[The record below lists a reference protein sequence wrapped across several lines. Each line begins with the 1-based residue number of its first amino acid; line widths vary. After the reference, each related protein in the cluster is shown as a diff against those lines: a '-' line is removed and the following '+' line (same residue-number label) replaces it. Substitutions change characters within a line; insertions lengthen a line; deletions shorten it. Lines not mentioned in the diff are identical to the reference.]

1 MNTSTIEIKSI
12 SQITGKFFIPD
23 YQRGYR
29 WEETEVSDL
38 MKDLSAFYTAY
49 KENKEKSYSLQPLVV
64 KKRDNQDLLKNIRKP
79 NSVDEVK
86 QLLSSEG
93 HWEVVD
99 GQQRLTSILILL
111 QALNADIKY
120 SIEYDVVK
128 KSGDFINN
136 IRNNIEKAKA
146 EEDINLSHIYDAYE
160 TIKTFLEE
168 NNLKNKDFREVISEN
183 VKFVWYEAE
192 EENSLEI
199 FKRLNVGK
207 IALTESE
214 LIKALF
220 LNRSNFKGQEHR
232 QAEIAREW
240 DSIET
245 LLQDDEFWLFIQS
258 DSNYQKPTRIDF
270 LLGFYVGFDTNIQS
284 EEGKEAT
291 FRSFYKYYNNPDKN
305 ILDLW
310 QGIKQ
315 IISVWKTWYDDIET
329 YHLVGFIINFKIK
342 ELSTL
347 TNDWQGS
354 LKDKFKEGLYESIK
368 DKYFKEFDPERIYV
382 DEKGDKKGETR
393 PYLLLMN
400 ILTVID
406 QNAVMEKNEQYRQ
419 GMFYKFPFHLFKK
432 EKWDVEHIDSATHN
446 ELENRNAQEEW
457 IRSVFFMLNEKE
469 KEEMRKWKDFK
480 NFLNNENNEDNNFEK
495 IYEVLCNKPELNIVK
510 KEQTQSEWKNKIYNY
525 ALLDAHTN
533 RSYKNAIFSFKRAQ
547 IIDKEKGISN
557 KYYWDKE
564 EENYK
569 QSPLPII
576 SAFVPPCTQNVF
588 KLAYSTYPE
597 SFSEWKQHDAEMYRD
612 EMVRLFDKYIT
623 KNERWKHNHTAYGS
637 Y

>member
-1 MNTSTIEIKSI
+1 MNTSPIAIKSI

-29 WEETEVSDL
+29 WEETEVLDL
-38 MKDLSAFYTAY
+38 MEDLSAFYTAY

-64 KKRDNQDLLKNIRKP
+64 KKRYNKNLLEKIH
-79 NSVDEVK
+79 NSNSIAEVK
-86 QLLSSEG
+86 KLLSSEE

-120 SIEYDVVK
+120 SIEYDVVE

-354 LKDKFKEGLYESIK
+354 LKDKFKESLYESIK
-368 DKYFKEFDPERIYV
+368 EKYFKEFNPERIYV

-406 QNAVMEKNEQYRQ
+406 QNAVMEKNEQYKQ
-419 GMFYKFPFHLFKK
+419 GVFYKFPFHLFKK
-432 EKWDVEHIDSATHN
+432 EKWDIEHIDSATQN
-446 ELENRNAQEEW
+446 ELENRKAQEEW
-457 IRSVFFMLNEKE
+457 IRSVFFMLNDDQ
-469 KEEMRKWKDFK
+469 KEEMRKKDDFK
-480 NFLNNENNEDNNFEK
+480 KFLNNLNDDNDVFERLYK
-495 IYEVLCNKPELNIVK
+495 DLCEKSNVKVVK

-557 KYYWDKE
+557 TYYWDKE
-564 EENYK
+564 KEDYK

-588 KLAYSTYPE
+588 KLAYSTNPE

-623 KNERWKHNHTAYGS
+623 KNEK
-637 Y
+637 

>member
-1 MNTSTIEIKSI
+1 M
-12 SQITGKFFIPD
+12 
-23 YQRGYR
+23 
-29 WEETEVSDL
+29 L
-38 MKDLSAFYTAY
+38 
-49 KENKEKSYSLQPLVV
+49 
-64 KKRDNQDLLKNIRKP
+64 KKIRNS

-86 QLLSSEG
+86 QLLSSEE

-120 SIEYDVVK
+120 SIEYDVVE

-136 IRNNIEKAKA
+136 ISTISETEADK
-146 EEDINLSHIYDAYE
+146 DINLSHIYDAYQ
-160 TIKTFLEE
+160 TIEKFLKDNISE
-168 NNLKNKDFREVISEN
+168 NYNDFGEVISEN

-192 EENSLEI
+192 EKEEEEEEDNSLEI

-258 DSNYQKPTRIDF
+258 ASNYQKPTRIDF
-270 LLGFYVGFDTNIQS
+270 LLGFYVGFDKNL
-284 EEGKEAT
+284 EPEKGKEAT

-329 YHLVGFIINFKIK
+329 YHLIGFIINFKIK
-342 ELSTL
+342 ELLVL

-368 DKYFKEFDPERIYV
+368 EKYFKEFDPERIYV

-406 QNAVMEKNEQYRQ
+406 QNAVMEKNEQYKQ
-419 GMFYKFPFHLFKK
+419 GVFYKFPFHLFKK
-432 EKWDVEHIDSATHN
+432 EKWDIEHIDSATQN
-446 ELENRNAQEEW
+446 ELENRKAQEEW
-457 IRSVFFMLNEKE
+457 IRSVFFMLNDDQ
-469 KEEMRKWKDFK
+469 KEEMRECKDFK
-480 NFLNNENNEDNNFEK
+480 NFLNNEDNNFEK
-495 IYEVLCNKPELNIVK
+495 IYEALCNKPELNIVK

-557 KYYWDKE
+557 TYYWDKE
-564 EENYK
+564 KEDYK

-588 KLAYSTYPE
+588 KLAYSTNPE
-597 SFSEWKQHDAEMYRD
+597 SFSEWKQHDAEMYRN
-612 EMVRLFDKYIT
+612 EMVRLFNKYIT
-623 KNERWKHNHTAYGS
+623 KKEK
-637 Y
+637 

>member
-38 MKDLSAFYTAY
+38 MKDLLAFYKAY
-49 KENKEKSYSLQPLVV
+49 KGHKEKSYSLQPLVV
-64 KKRDNQDLLKNIRKP
+64 KKRDNQNLLEKIRKS

-99 GQQRLTSILILL
+99 GQQRLTSILILM

-136 IRNNIEKAKA
+136 ISTISETEA
-146 EEDINLSHIYDAYE
+146 ENDINLSHIYDAYQ
-160 TIKTFLEE
+160 TIEKFL
-168 NNLKNKDFREVISEN
+168 KDNISEKYNDFGEVISEN
-183 VKFVWYEAE
+183 VKFVWYEAAE
-192 EENSLEI
+192 EEEKKRRKKEDNSLEI

-258 DSNYQKPTRIDF
+258 DFNYQKPTRIDF
-270 LLGFYVGFDTNIQS
+270 LLGFYVGFDENLKP
-284 EEGKEAT
+284 EKGKEAT
-291 FRSFYKYYNNPDKN
+291 FRSFYEYYNNPDKN

-347 TNDWQGS
+347 TKDWQGS
-354 LKDKFKEGLYESIK
+354 LKDKFKESLYESIK
-368 DKYFKEFDPERIYV
+368 EKYFEEFDIERIYV

-406 QNAVMEKNEQYRQ
+406 QNAVMEKNEQYKQ
-419 GMFYKFPFHLFKK
+419 GVFYKFPFHLFKK
-432 EKWDVEHIDSATHN
+432 EKWDIEHIDSATQN
-446 ELENRNAQEEW
+446 ELENRKAQEEW
-457 IRSVFFMLNEKE
+457 IRSVFFMLNDDQ
-469 KEEMRKWKDFK
+469 KEEMRKKDDFK
-480 NFLNNENNEDNNFEK
+480 KFLNNLNDDNDVFERLYK
-495 IYEVLCNKPELNIVK
+495 DLCEKSNVKVVK

-557 KYYWDKE
+557 TYYWDKE
-564 EENYK
+564 KEDYK

-588 KLAYSTYPE
+588 KLAYSTNPE

-612 EMVRLFDKYIT
+612 EMVRLFNKYII
-623 KNERWKHNHTAYGS
+623 KKEK
-637 Y
+637 

>member
-38 MKDLSAFYTAY
+38 MKDLLAFYVAC

-64 KKRDNQDLLKNIRKP
+64 KKRDNQDLLKKIRNS

-86 QLLSSEG
+86 QLLSSEE

-120 SIEYDVVK
+120 SIEYDVVE
-128 KSGDFINN
+128 KSRDFIKN
-136 IRNNIEKAKA
+136 ISTISETEANK
-146 EEDINLSHIYDAYE
+146 DINLSHIYDAYQ
-160 TIKTFLEE
+160 TIEKFLKDNISEKY
-168 NNLKNKDFREVISEN
+168 NDFREVISEN

-258 DSNYQKPTRIDF
+258 ASNYQKPTRIDF
-270 LLGFYVGFDTNIQS
+270 LLGFYVGFDKNL
-284 EEGKEAT
+284 EPEKGKEAT

-329 YHLVGFIINFKIK
+329 YHLIGFIINFKIK
-342 ELSTL
+342 ELLVL

-368 DKYFKEFDPERIYV
+368 EKYFKEFDPERIYV

-406 QNAVMEKNEQYRQ
+406 QNAVMEKNEQYKQ
-419 GMFYKFPFHLFKK
+419 GVFYKFPFHLFKK
-432 EKWDVEHIDSATHN
+432 EKWDIEHIDSATQN
-446 ELENRNAQEEW
+446 ELENRKAQEEW
-457 IRSVFFMLNEKE
+457 IRSVFFMLNDDQ
-469 KEEMRKWKDFK
+469 KEEMRECKDFK
-480 NFLNNENNEDNNFEK
+480 NFLNNEDNNFEK
-495 IYEVLCNKPELNIVK
+495 IYEALCNKPELNIVK

-557 KYYWDKE
+557 TYYWDKE
-564 EENYK
+564 KEDYK

-588 KLAYSTYPE
+588 KLAYSTNPE
-597 SFSEWKQHDAEMYRD
+597 SFSEWKQHDAEMYRN
-612 EMVRLFDKYIT
+612 EMVRLFNKYIT
-623 KNERWKHNHTAYGS
+623 KKEK
-637 Y
+637 

>member
-1 MNTSTIEIKSI
+1 MNTSPIAIKSI

-29 WEETEVSDL
+29 WEETEVLDL
-38 MKDLSAFYTAY
+38 MEDLSAFYTAY

-64 KKRDNQDLLKNIRKP
+64 KKKDNQDLLEKIH
-79 NSVDEVK
+79 NSNSIAEVK
-86 QLLSSEG
+86 KLLSSEE

-111 QALNADIKY
+111 KALEETDIKY
-120 SIEYDVVK
+120 SIEYDVVE

-354 LKDKFKEGLYESIK
+354 LKDKFKESLYESIK
-368 DKYFKEFDPERIYV
+368 EKYFKEFNPERIYV

-406 QNAVMEKNEQYRQ
+406 QNAVMEKNEQYKQ
-419 GMFYKFPFHLFKK
+419 GVFYKFPFHLFKK
-432 EKWDVEHIDSATHN
+432 EKWDIEHIDSATQN
-446 ELENRNAQEEW
+446 ELENRKAQEEW
-457 IRSVFFMLNEKE
+457 IRSVFFMLNDDQ
-469 KEEMRKWKDFK
+469 KEEMRKKDDFK
-480 NFLNNENNEDNNFEK
+480 KFLNNLNDDNDVFERLYK
-495 IYEVLCNKPELNIVK
+495 DLCEKSNVKVVK

-557 KYYWDKE
+557 TYYWDKE
-564 EENYK
+564 KEDYK

-588 KLAYSTYPE
+588 KLAYSTNPE

-623 KNERWKHNHTAYGS
+623 KNEK
-637 Y
+637 

>member
-1 MNTSTIEIKSI
+1 M
-12 SQITGKFFIPD
+12 
-23 YQRGYR
+23 
-29 WEETEVSDL
+29 L
-38 MKDLSAFYTAY
+38 
-49 KENKEKSYSLQPLVV
+49 EK
-64 KKRDNQDLLKNIRKP
+64 IRNS

-86 QLLSSEG
+86 QLLSSEE

-120 SIEYDVVK
+120 SKADIKYSIEYDVVE
-128 KSGDFINN
+128 KSRDFIKN
-136 IRNNIEKAKA
+136 ISTISETEADK
-146 EEDINLSHIYDAYE
+146 DINLSHIYDAYQ
-160 TIKTFLEE
+160 TIEKFLKDNISEKS
-168 NNLKNKDFREVISEN
+168 NDFREVISEN
-183 VKFVWYEAE
+183 VKFVWYEAAE

-258 DSNYQKPTRIDF
+258 ASNYQKPTRIDF
-270 LLGFYVGFDTNIQS
+270 LLGFYVGFDKNL
-284 EEGKEAT
+284 EPEKGKEAT

-329 YHLVGFIINFKIK
+329 YHLIGFIINFKIK
-342 ELSTL
+342 ELLVL

-368 DKYFKEFDPERIYV
+368 EKYFKEFDPERIYV

-406 QNAVMEKNEQYRQ
+406 QNAVMEKNEQYKQ
-419 GMFYKFPFHLFKK
+419 GVFYKFPFHLFKK
-432 EKWDVEHIDSATHN
+432 EKWDIEHIDSATQN
-446 ELENRNAQEEW
+446 ELENRKAQEEW
-457 IRSVFFMLNEKE
+457 IRSVFFMLNDDQ
-469 KEEMRKWKDFK
+469 KEEMRECKDFK
-480 NFLNNENNEDNNFEK
+480 NFLNNEDNNFEK
-495 IYEVLCNKPELNIVK
+495 IYEALCNKPELNIVK

-557 KYYWDKE
+557 TYYWDKE
-564 EENYK
+564 KEDYK

-576 SAFVPPCTQNVF
+576 SAFGPPCTQNVF
-588 KLAYSTYPE
+588 KLAYSTNPE
-597 SFSEWKQHDAEMYRD
+597 SFSEWKQHDAEMYRN
-612 EMVRLFDKYIT
+612 EMVRLFNKYIT
-623 KNERWKHNHTAYGS
+623 KKEK
-637 Y
+637 

>member
-1 MNTSTIEIKSI
+1 MGRNRGFGLNERFIGFLCGLQRKQREVLLSSTAC
-12 SQITGKFFIPD
+12 G
-23 YQRGYR
+23 
-29 WEETEVSDL
+29 
-38 MKDLSAFYTAY
+38 
-49 KENKEKSYSLQPLVV
+49 
-64 KKRDNQDLLKNIRKP
+64 KKRDNKNLLEKIRNS

-86 QLLSSEG
+86 QLLSSEE

-120 SIEYDVVK
+120 SKADIKYSIEYDVVE
-128 KSGDFINN
+128 KSRDFIKN
-136 IRNNIEKAKA
+136 ISTISETEADK
-146 EEDINLSHIYDAYE
+146 DINLSHIYDAYQ
-160 TIKTFLEE
+160 TIEKFLKDNISEKS
-168 NNLKNKDFREVISEN
+168 NDFREVISEN
-183 VKFVWYEAE
+183 VKFVWYEAAE

-258 DSNYQKPTRIDF
+258 ASNYQKPTRIDF
-270 LLGFYVGFDTNIQS
+270 LLGFYVGFDKNL
-284 EEGKEAT
+284 EPEKGKEAT

-329 YHLVGFIINFKIK
+329 YHLIGFIINFKIK
-342 ELSTL
+342 ELLVL

-368 DKYFKEFDPERIYV
+368 EKYFKEFDPERIYV

-406 QNAVMEKNEQYRQ
+406 QNAVMEKNEQYKQ
-419 GMFYKFPFHLFKK
+419 GVFYKFPFHLFKK
-432 EKWDVEHIDSATHN
+432 EKWDIEHIDSATQN
-446 ELENRNAQEEW
+446 ELENRKAQEEW
-457 IRSVFFMLNEKE
+457 IRSVFFMLNDDQ
-469 KEEMRKWKDFK
+469 KEEMRECKDFK
-480 NFLNNENNEDNNFEK
+480 NFLNNEDNNFEK
-495 IYEVLCNKPELNIVK
+495 IYEALCNKPELNIVK

-557 KYYWDKE
+557 TYYWDKE
-564 EENYK
+564 KEDYK

-576 SAFVPPCTQNVF
+576 SAFGPPCTQNVF
-588 KLAYSTYPE
+588 KLAYSTNPE
-597 SFSEWKQHDAEMYRD
+597 SFSEWKQHDAEMYRN
-612 EMVRLFDKYIT
+612 EMVRLFNKYIT
-623 KNERWKHNHTAYGS
+623 KKEK
-637 Y
+637 

>member
-1 MNTSTIEIKSI
+1 M
-12 SQITGKFFIPD
+12 
-23 YQRGYR
+23 
-29 WEETEVSDL
+29 
-38 MKDLSAFYTAY
+38 
-49 KENKEKSYSLQPLVV
+49 EK
-64 KKRDNQDLLKNIRKP
+64 IRNS

-86 QLLSSEG
+86 QLLSSEE

-120 SIEYDVVK
+120 SKADIKYSIEYDVVE
-128 KSGDFINN
+128 KSRDFIKN
-136 IRNNIEKAKA
+136 ISTISETEADK
-146 EEDINLSHIYDAYE
+146 DINLSHIYDAYQ
-160 TIKTFLEE
+160 TIEKFLKDNISEKS
-168 NNLKNKDFREVISEN
+168 NDFREVISEN
-183 VKFVWYEAE
+183 VKFVWYEAAE

-258 DSNYQKPTRIDF
+258 ASNYQKPTRIDF
-270 LLGFYVGFDTNIQS
+270 LLGFYVGFDKNL
-284 EEGKEAT
+284 EPEKGKEAT

-329 YHLVGFIINFKIK
+329 YHLIGFIINFKIK
-342 ELSTL
+342 ELLVL

-368 DKYFKEFDPERIYV
+368 EKYFKEFDPERIYV

-406 QNAVMEKNEQYRQ
+406 QNAVMEKNEQYKQ
-419 GMFYKFPFHLFKK
+419 GVFYKFPFHLFKK
-432 EKWDVEHIDSATHN
+432 EKWDIEHIDSATQN
-446 ELENRNAQEEW
+446 ELENRKAQEEW
-457 IRSVFFMLNEKE
+457 IRSVFFMLNDDQ
-469 KEEMRKWKDFK
+469 KEEMRECKDFK
-480 NFLNNENNEDNNFEK
+480 NFLNNEDNNFEK
-495 IYEVLCNKPELNIVK
+495 IYEALCNKPELNIVK

-557 KYYWDKE
+557 TYYWDKE
-564 EENYK
+564 KEDYK

-588 KLAYSTYPE
+588 KLAYSTNPE
-597 SFSEWKQHDAEMYRD
+597 SFSEWKQHDAEMYRN
-612 EMVRLFDKYIT
+612 EMVRLFNKYIT
-623 KNERWKHNHTAYGS
+623 KKEK
-637 Y
+637 

>member
-1 MNTSTIEIKSI
+1 M
-12 SQITGKFFIPD
+12 
-23 YQRGYR
+23 
-29 WEETEVSDL
+29 
-38 MKDLSAFYTAY
+38 
-49 KENKEKSYSLQPLVV
+49 EK
-64 KKRDNQDLLKNIRKP
+64 IRNS

-86 QLLSSEG
+86 QLLSSEE

-120 SIEYDVVK
+120 SKADIKYSIEYDVVE
-128 KSGDFINN
+128 KSRDFIKN
-136 IRNNIEKAKA
+136 ISTISETEADK
-146 EEDINLSHIYDAYE
+146 DINLSHIYDAYQ
-160 TIKTFLEE
+160 TIEKFLKDNISEKS
-168 NNLKNKDFREVISEN
+168 NDFREVISEN
-183 VKFVWYEAE
+183 VKFVWYEAAE

-258 DSNYQKPTRIDF
+258 ASNYQKPTRIDF
-270 LLGFYVGFDTNIQS
+270 LLGFYVGFDKNL
-284 EEGKEAT
+284 EPEKGKEAT

-329 YHLVGFIINFKIK
+329 YHLIGFIINFKIK
-342 ELSTL
+342 ELLVL

-368 DKYFKEFDPERIYV
+368 EKYFKEFDPERIYV

-406 QNAVMEKNEQYRQ
+406 QNAVMEKNEQYKQ
-419 GMFYKFPFHLFKK
+419 GVFYKFPFHLFKK
-432 EKWDVEHIDSATHN
+432 EKWDIEHIDSATQN
-446 ELENRNAQEEW
+446 ELENRKAQEEW
-457 IRSVFFMLNEKE
+457 IRSVFFMLNDDQ
-469 KEEMRKWKDFK
+469 KEEMRECKDFK
-480 NFLNNENNEDNNFEK
+480 NFLNNEDNNFEK
-495 IYEVLCNKPELNIVK
+495 IYEALCNKPELNIVK

-557 KYYWDKE
+557 TYYWDKE
-564 EENYK
+564 KEDYK

-576 SAFVPPCTQNVF
+576 SAFGPPCTQNVF
-588 KLAYSTYPE
+588 KLAYSTNPE
-597 SFSEWKQHDAEMYRD
+597 SFSEWKQHDAEMYRN
-612 EMVRLFDKYIT
+612 EMVRLFNKYIT
-623 KNERWKHNHTAYGS
+623 KKEK
-637 Y
+637 

>member
-38 MKDLSAFYTAY
+38 MKDLLAFYVAY

-64 KKRDNQDLLKNIRKP
+64 KKRDNKNLLEKIRNS

-86 QLLSSEG
+86 QLLSSEE

-120 SIEYDVVK
+120 SKADIKYSIEYDVVE
-128 KSGDFINN
+128 KSRDFIKN
-136 IRNNIEKAKA
+136 ISTISETEADK
-146 EEDINLSHIYDAYE
+146 DINLSHIYDAYQ
-160 TIKTFLEE
+160 TIEKFLKDNISEKS
-168 NNLKNKDFREVISEN
+168 NDFREVISEN
-183 VKFVWYEAE
+183 VKFVWYEAAE

-258 DSNYQKPTRIDF
+258 ASNYQKPTRIDF
-270 LLGFYVGFDTNIQS
+270 LLGFYVGFDKNL
-284 EEGKEAT
+284 EPEKGKEAT

-329 YHLVGFIINFKIK
+329 YHLIGFIINFKIK
-342 ELSTL
+342 ELLVL

-368 DKYFKEFDPERIYV
+368 EKYFKEFDPERIYV

-406 QNAVMEKNEQYRQ
+406 QNAVMEKNEQYKQ
-419 GMFYKFPFHLFKK
+419 GVFYKFPFHLFKK
-432 EKWDVEHIDSATHN
+432 EKWDIEHIDSATQN
-446 ELENRNAQEEW
+446 ELENRKAQEEW
-457 IRSVFFMLNEKE
+457 IRSVFFMLNDDQ
-469 KEEMRKWKDFK
+469 KEEMRECKDFK
-480 NFLNNENNEDNNFEK
+480 NFLNNEDNNFEK
-495 IYEVLCNKPELNIVK
+495 IYEALCNKPELNIVK

-557 KYYWDKE
+557 TYYWDKE
-564 EENYK
+564 KEDYK

-588 KLAYSTYPE
+588 KLAYSTNPE
-597 SFSEWKQHDAEMYRD
+597 SFSEWKQHDAEMYRN
-612 EMVRLFDKYIT
+612 EMVRLFNKYIT
-623 KNERWKHNHTAYGS
+623 KKEK
-637 Y
+637 

>member
-38 MKDLSAFYTAY
+38 MKDLLAFYVAC

-64 KKRDNQDLLKNIRKP
+64 KKRDNQDLLKKIRNS

-86 QLLSSEG
+86 QLLSSEE

-120 SIEYDVVK
+120 SIEYDVVE
-128 KSGDFINN
+128 KSRDFIKN
-136 IRNNIEKAKA
+136 ISTISETEANK
-146 EEDINLSHIYDAYE
+146 DINLSHIYDAYQ
-160 TIKTFLEE
+160 TIEKFLKDNISEKY
-168 NNLKNKDFREVISEN
+168 NDFREVISEN

-258 DSNYQKPTRIDF
+258 ASNYQKPTRIDF
-270 LLGFYVGFDTNIQS
+270 LLGFYVGFDKNL
-284 EEGKEAT
+284 EPEKGKEAT

-329 YHLVGFIINFKIK
+329 YHLIGFIINFKIK
-342 ELSTL
+342 ELFVL

-354 LKDKFKEGLYESIK
+354 LKDKFKESLYESIK
-368 DKYFKEFDPERIYV
+368 EKYFKEFDPERIYV

-406 QNAVMEKNEQYRQ
+406 QNAVMEKNEQYKQ
-419 GMFYKFPFHLFKK
+419 GVFYKFPFHLFKK
-432 EKWDVEHIDSATHN
+432 EKWDIEHIDSATQN
-446 ELENRNAQEEW
+446 ELENRKAQEEW
-457 IRSVFFMLNEKE
+457 IRSVFFMLNDDQ
-469 KEEMRKWKDFK
+469 KEEMRKKDDFK
-480 NFLNNENNEDNNFEK
+480 NFLNNLNNENDVFERLYK
-495 IYEVLCNKPELNIVK
+495 DLCEKSNVEVVK

-557 KYYWDKE
+557 TYYWDKE
-564 EENYK
+564 KEDYK

-588 KLAYSTYPE
+588 KLAYSTNPE
-597 SFSEWKQHDAEMYRD
+597 SFSEWKENDAKMYRN
-612 EMVRLFDKYIT
+612 EMVRLFNKYIT
-623 KNERWKHNHTAYGS
+623 KKEK
-637 Y
+637 

>member
-38 MKDLSAFYTAY
+38 MKDLLAFYVAY

-64 KKRDNQDLLKNIRKP
+64 KKRDNKNLLEKIRNS

-86 QLLSSEG
+86 QLLSSEE

-120 SIEYDVVK
+120 SKADIKYSIEYDVVE
-128 KSGDFINN
+128 KSRDFIKN
-136 IRNNIEKAKA
+136 ISTISETEADK
-146 EEDINLSHIYDAYE
+146 DINLSHIYDAYQ
-160 TIKTFLEE
+160 TIEKFLKDNISEKS
-168 NNLKNKDFREVISEN
+168 NDFREVISEN
-183 VKFVWYEAE
+183 VKFVWYEAAE

-258 DSNYQKPTRIDF
+258 ASNYQKPTRIDF
-270 LLGFYVGFDTNIQS
+270 LLGFYVGFDKNL
-284 EEGKEAT
+284 EPEKGKEAT

-329 YHLVGFIINFKIK
+329 YHLIGFIINFKIK
-342 ELSTL
+342 ELLVL

-368 DKYFKEFDPERIYV
+368 EKYFKEFDPERIYV

-406 QNAVMEKNEQYRQ
+406 QNAVMEKNEQYKQ
-419 GMFYKFPFHLFKK
+419 GVFYKFPFHLFKK
-432 EKWDVEHIDSATHN
+432 EKWDIEHIDSATQN
-446 ELENRNAQEEW
+446 ELENRKAQEEW
-457 IRSVFFMLNEKE
+457 IRSVFFMLNDDQ
-469 KEEMRKWKDFK
+469 KEEMRECKDFK
-480 NFLNNENNEDNNFEK
+480 NFLNNEDNNFEK
-495 IYEVLCNKPELNIVK
+495 IYEALCNKPELNIVK

-547 IIDKEKGISN
+547 IIDKEKR
-557 KYYWDKE
+557 Y
-564 EENYK
+564 
-569 QSPLPII
+569 Q
-576 SAFVPPCTQNVF
+576 Q
-588 KLAYSTYPE
+588 
-597 SFSEWKQHDAEMYRD
+597 
-612 EMVRLFDKYIT
+612 YILL
-623 KNERWKHNHTAYGS
+623 G
-637 Y
+637 